1 MTYRRKTTR
10 KVSKVVQV
18 LNNTL
23 RHVPYDQLV
32 SSGFSEEE
40 VTRELDRRDHL
51 KEGDLGYRFF
61 PSLNSINQASLF
73 LSHHYIGDR
82 SAGNNVGLVRWMRE
96 TCEEVW
102 DEKELIL
109 PHIYRARYL
118 GAYWFFKT
126 NNDNDS
132 VLLVGVSYVKE
143 FTKLTQSFTVDKRI
157 DITQHIINRVT
168 LRMYELFLNACSGL
182 GIVEWIQAIAVGS
195 LNKLFAESG
204 ELEYDKYNFITA
216 VNSPGCLTLVT
227 VTEKN
232 R

>member
-1 MTYRRKTTR
+1 MTYKRKTTH
-10 KVSKVVQV
+10 KVSKVERV
-18 LNNTL
+18 LNNNL
-23 RHVPYDQLV
+23 RQVPYDQLV
-32 SSGFSEEE
+32 ASGFSEEE

-51 KEGDLGYRFF
+51 KEGDLGYRFY

-82 SAGNNVGLVRWMRE
+82 SAGNNVGLVRWLRE
-96 TCEEVW
+96 ACEEVW
-102 DEKELIL
+102 AEKELIL
-109 PHIYRARYL
+109 PQIYRARYL
-118 GAYWFFKT
+118 GVYWFFKT

-132 VLLVGVSYVKE
+132 ILLLGIGHVKE
-143 FTKLTQSFTVDKRI
+143 YSKQTQSFTVDKRI
-157 DITQHIINRVT
+157 DITQHILNRVT

-182 GIVEWIQAIAVGS
+182 GVVEWVQQIFVGS
-195 LNKLFAESG
+195 LNKLFAESR